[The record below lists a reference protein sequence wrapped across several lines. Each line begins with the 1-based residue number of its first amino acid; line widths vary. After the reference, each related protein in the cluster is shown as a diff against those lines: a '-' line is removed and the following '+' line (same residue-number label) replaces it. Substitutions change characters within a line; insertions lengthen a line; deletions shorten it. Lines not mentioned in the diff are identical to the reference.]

1 MRVMVPVQSLMNPR
15 HQTRRRPALLLWRVT
30 YGNNKR
36 VGVGVVLDMHETGCR
51 ITGSMPMEAGMRLWL
66 SLWPNQYPQEMFES
80 EGTVK
85 WTKELQFGL
94 VLDTPQTAIR

>member
-1 MRVMVPVQSLMNPR
+1 MNRR

-36 VGVGVVLDMHETGCR
+36 VGVGVVLDIHETGCR
-51 ITGSMPMEAGMRLWL
+51 ITGSIPMKAGMRLWL